1 MTSAPKTQAERLT
14 RPNQAPRCFMDNQE
28 TIVVEKVTRAEW
40 IAISALVL
48 TVCGQVF
55 SLGVVY
61 QQVQDHER
69 RMVIEENKSDAMIP
83 RVERIDANVQ
93 FLAEQAREARQRRGD

>member
-1 MTSAPKTQAERLT
+1 MGNEERL
-14 RPNQAPRCFMDNQE
+14 
-28 TIVVEKVTRAEW
+28 VVEKVTRAEW

-69 RMVIEENKSDAMIP
+69 RIVVEENKSDAMIP

-93 FLAEQAREARQRRGD
+93 FLAEQAREERNRRSER